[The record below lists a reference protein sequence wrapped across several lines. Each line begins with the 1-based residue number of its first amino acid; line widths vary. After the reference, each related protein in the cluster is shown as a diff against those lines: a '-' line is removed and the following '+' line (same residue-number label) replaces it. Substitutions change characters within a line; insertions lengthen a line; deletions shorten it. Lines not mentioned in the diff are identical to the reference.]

1 MAHPW
6 CEAHMPVV
14 PRLQGGFLNWYS
26 TLANNVIL
34 LGILL
39 QAQKAVAGGVPWKTW
54 LITSSTH
61 IAFIFFAAD
70 TRTYLDS
77 SLKCLV
83 NLTTSL
89 HRCPD
94 SDALI
99 PMPWPM
105 SSRMFQPTTYSRN
118 TSFQC
123 PTNKT
128 DFSINSS
135 WVLAQNTNRFADE
148 DRNDHKTAMP
158 SKRPPHAS
166 NETSLDATNTT
177 KLPLTRII

>member
-94 SDALI
+94 SDALTDVLTHVSTNNVFEKHFI
-99 PMPWPM
+99 SMP
-105 SSRMFQPTTYSRN
+105 
-118 TSFQC
+118 
-123 PTNKT
+123 NK
-128 DFSINSS
+128 
-135 WVLAQNTNRFADE
+135 QNRFLDKQLLSA
-148 DRNDHKTAMP
+148 RTKHQP
-158 SKRPPHAS
+158 ICWRRSKRP
-166 NETSLDATNTT
+166 
-177 KLPLTRII
+177 